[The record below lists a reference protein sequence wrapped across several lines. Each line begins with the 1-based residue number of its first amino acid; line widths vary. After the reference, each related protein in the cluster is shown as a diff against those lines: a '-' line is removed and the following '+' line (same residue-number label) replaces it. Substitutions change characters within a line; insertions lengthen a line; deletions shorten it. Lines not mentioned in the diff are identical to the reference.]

1 MIKQNILKQRIT
13 NSVKNWNP
21 EPNHL
26 GIFNGKITLTLLLV
40 SKDMEKKKNSTWKL
54 LKCKLKFSS
63 KIGFT
68 HLQKIWFYCSQQHR
82 YLM

>member
-40 SKDMEKKKNSTWKL
+40 SKDMEKKKIL
-54 LKCKLKFSS
+54 LES
-63 KIGFT
+63 
-68 HLQKIWFYCSQQHR
+68 Y
-82 YLM
+82 